1 MSAFCLCQRKM
12 ERGSGMMAK
21 EYKYIKHSDKQHAM
35 ILETAK
41 KLFMENEIKDVSM
54 TQIAKECGIT
64 RATLYRYF
72 ENKDA
77 VVWEIYISFGKK
89 WMDTLWGEI
98 HGKKVSTYEKM
109 AVYLRG
115 MLDVFIEM
123 PEFYKFFFHFSKEYL
138 NNQMYSD
145 TVYGKELF
153 KNTGLAAGSTVA
165 FMIEDFE
172 DGSMREGL
180 DAKTT
185 GISVAYGAIGFIR
198 VVCDNMDSIPLKYGV
213 SPIQV
218 LVDGMKNMLVA
229 IKRDDYQSEFAEN
242 IWDDLK
248 V

>member
-1 MSAFCLCQRKM
+1 MT
-12 ERGSGMMAK
+12 AK
-21 EYKYIKHSDKQHAM
+21 EYKYIKHSDKQRTM

-54 TQIAKECGIT
+54 AQIARECGIT

-77 VVWEIYISFGKK
+77 VVWEIYISFSQK
-89 WMDTLWGEI
+89 WMDTLWGKTK
-98 HGKKVSTYEKM
+98 GKKLSTYEKM
-109 AVYLRG
+109 AVYLRQ
-115 MLDVFIEM
+115 MLSMLIET

-185 GISVAYGAIGFIR
+185 GISVAYGAFGFIR
-198 VVCDNMDSIPLKYGV
+198 IVYDNMDSIPLKYGV
-213 SPIQV
+213 SPMQV
-218 LVDGMKNMLVA
+218 LMDGMKNMLVA
-229 IKRDDYQSEFAEN
+229 IKREGYHSELAEH
-242 IWDDLK
+242 IWDDLEL
-248 V
+248 